1 MKSPVIKTGNISLST
16 LKTLVLSAS
25 LVLLLLLTD
34 MLAATA
40 SSAWTLVAVLG
51 WKLPNVNWLL
61 QG

>member
-1 MKSPVIKTGNISLST
+1 MQSPVMKTGHISLST
-16 LKTLVLSAS
+16 LKNTGTFCQPCSVA
-25 LVLLLLLTD
+25 LLTD
-34 MLAATA
+34 MLATTA